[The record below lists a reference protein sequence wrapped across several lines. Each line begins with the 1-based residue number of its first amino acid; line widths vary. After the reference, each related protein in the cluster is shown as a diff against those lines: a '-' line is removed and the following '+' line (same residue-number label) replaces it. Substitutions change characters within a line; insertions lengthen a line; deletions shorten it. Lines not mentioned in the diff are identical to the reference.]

1 MYCVASDFDLETNG
15 MGLDVRAG
23 HPFSPIVLLCTDR
36 SSFCICGPQD
46 SRTYWATESRYPY
59 LGGARRDMVEID
71 LGNNQRGMA
80 QLVSFI
86 TMEQLPDD
94 TQETCQKAIL
104 IRWMSPS
111 SRSLSRDDYGRPL
124 CGYPL
129 STNHCLWEWSDAG
142 RIRSCF
148 TRRGFANIIARQRMC
163 GTTCLKIIGIEL
175 STRRNGH
182 VTMSFYMI
190 QFFVMQTLQ

>member
-1 MYCVASDFDLETNG
+1 MGWDLTYVLDILSVRLYCCA
-15 MGLDVRAG
+15 R
-23 HPFSPIVLLCTDR
+23 IDR
-36 SSFCICGPQD
+36 PSGPQD

-80 QLVSFI
+80 QLISFI

-94 TQETCQKAIL
+94 TQETCQKAVL

-148 TRRGFANIIARQRMC
+148 TRRGFANIIARQRMWDHVPEDQRDRAVDKEKRARYDVIRYDSILC
-163 GTTCLKIIGIEL
+163 HANTTVDP
-175 STRRNGH
+175 STGH
-182 VTMSFYMI
+182 ML
-190 QFFVMQTLQ
+190 QTLQMI

>member
-1 MYCVASDFDLETNG
+1 MCCVSFQSDCIVVHG
-15 MGLDVRAG
+15 
-23 HPFSPIVLLCTDR
+23 SIVLLILKTR
-36 SSFCICGPQD
+36 GRTGPQ
-46 SRTYWATESRYPY
+46 SRGIHSY

-80 QLVSFI
+80 QLISFI

-94 TQETCQKAIL
+94 TQETCQKAVL

-148 TRRGFANIIARQRMC
+148 TRRGFANIIERQRIWDHVPKDHRDRAVDKEKRARYDVILYDSILC
-163 GTTCLKIIGIEL
+163 HANTTVDP
-175 STRRNGH
+175 STGH
-182 VTMSFYMI
+182 ML
-190 QFFVMQTLQ
+190 QTLQMI